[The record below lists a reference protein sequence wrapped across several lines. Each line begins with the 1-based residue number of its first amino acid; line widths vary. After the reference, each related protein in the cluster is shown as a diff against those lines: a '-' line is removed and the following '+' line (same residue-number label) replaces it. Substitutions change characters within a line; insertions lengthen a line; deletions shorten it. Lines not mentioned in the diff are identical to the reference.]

1 MLFRSDSELRMM
13 IDSILFSKTIP
24 AGQASQLIK
33 KIAGLS
39 NIYFTNKMTHVSS
52 LPGLEHTSN
61 QQTLYNVGLIDDAIS
76 EKKQISFVY
85 NNYWEDKKLHPR
97 REEPYIVNPY
107 QMVAN
112 DGKYYL
118 VCNYDKYDT
127 LSNYRVDKMTQVK
140 IINKPAKKRDKVK
153 GMEHGLNLPKHM
165 AEHIYMFAD
174 EPVTIILRVKKSA
187 ISDIVD
193 WFGSNFDVVDE
204 SIARQYEGFRETTD
218 VVTYVRLV
226 CSRQAMSHWAM
237 QYGTS
242 VEVIY
247 PTELRTQIGEAVK
260 EMNNRYND

>member
-1 MLFRSDSELRMM
+1 
-13 IDSILFSKTIP
+13 
-24 AGQASQLIK
+24 
-33 KIAGLS
+33 
-39 NIYFTNKMTHVSS
+39 MTHVSS

-140 IINKPAKKRDKVK
+140 IINKPAKNVIKSRAWS
-153 GMEHGLNLPKHM
+153 MASTCRSIWQNIYICLP
-165 AEHIYMFAD
+165 
-174 EPVTIILRVKKSA
+174 TNRLR
-187 ISDIVD
+187 
-193 WFGSNFDVVDE
+193 
-204 SIARQYEGFRETTD
+204 
-218 VVTYVRLV
+218 
-226 CSRQAMSHWAM
+226 
-237 QYGTS
+237 
-242 VEVIY
+242 
-247 PTELRTQIGEAVK
+247 
-260 EMNNRYND
+260 